1 MSASIPT
8 TASNQVTATLSGLTA
23 GDYCN
28 LEYRAN
34 ITGGATGN
42 WGSSNTIAVYRGNTY
57 TFQARNSNLQSGT
70 AGIVSSASTYVGY
83 LAPYLA
89 IGRTAVLTSDE
100 NGGWTQQITGISGNY
115 NRYSARLNNGT
126 VLYRAGGGLLATAV
140 GGSFIINDV
149 DGNTPQDATTTYQ
162 IWASRTTSSGG
173 QNNWHNTNV
182 TFQVEREDAESH
194 NESISN
200 PAGTY
205 FDNLA
210 GTGAEH
216 SVTLGGLT
224 SGYYY
229 NISTSSSNINTAL
242 STWTNAWAFTKIPN
256 DSGASDPGSNNTT
269 TTTYYLWRSAFS
281 NGSSPTYTGD
291 SYTRTIASYSR
302 FTMADVGISGTNTFT
317 QTVENAINGHTYY
330 IKSPGGAIV
339 GQGTSTVNGNFNISV
354 TVGVNDIPNVDDT
367 VVHTLYSQS
376 PYNSSTTT
384 EYSTGQTYTV
394 TRTGTSSGGAGAS
407 SSTFGLEVYTASGT
421 LLYGTTSRIG
431 RVMASGRIPS
441 SGTINNGVSV
451 TETGITGLTN
461 STDFNIIVLP
471 EVGSS
476 GGVNYTGYNFSIAK
490 GTNQFTLTNNSGY
503 ANAYNYTVLKT
514 GGT

>member
-1 MSASIPT
+1 
-8 TASNQVTATLSGLTA
+8 
-23 GDYCN
+23 
-28 LEYRAN
+28 
-34 ITGGATGN
+34 
-42 WGSSNTIAVYRGNTY
+42 
-57 TFQARNSNLQSGT
+57 
-70 AGIVSSASTYVGY
+70 
-83 LAPYLA
+83 
-89 IGRTAVLTSDE
+89 
-100 NGGWTQQITGISGNY
+100 
-115 NRYSARLNNGT
+115 
-126 VLYRAGGGLLATAV
+126 
-140 GGSFIINDV
+140 
-149 DGNTPQDATTTYQ
+149 
-162 IWASRTTSSGG
+162 
-173 QNNWHNTNV
+173 
-182 TFQVEREDAESH
+182 
-194 NESISN
+194 
-200 PAGTY
+200 
-205 FDNLA
+205 
-210 GTGAEH
+210 
-216 SVTLGGLT
+216 
-224 SGYYY
+224 
-229 NISTSSSNINTAL
+229 
-242 STWTNAWAFTKIPN
+242 
-256 DSGASDPGSNNTT
+256 
-269 TTTYYLWRSAFS
+269 
-281 NGSSPTYTGD
+281 
-291 SYTRTIASYSR
+291 
-302 FTMADVGISGTNTFT
+302 MADVGISGTNTFT